1 MNKKGF
7 TLVEIIAVIVLLV
20 TIGGI
25 FTVSMVRKLND
36 KDNNKDTVKQIISA
50 ADAYVSANKEEI
62 EKLYEGYNFVDIT
75 IKDLKNNGL
84 LNDDVIDPN
93 TNEKYSDDEKVR
105 ITLNG
110 STGAV
115 EFTISPEDQ
124 DNTYLIADDIYLKY
138 DANNTNWCNNDDNV
152 FMGLNSSD
160 KNASRLVLVNASS
173 ADETYTLVKND
184 TIVKKDCNVN
194 ATKAGNYEIK
204 YEYTYNGTTV
214 SKTRNVHVS
223 SNDKDIE
230 SFTAIIN
237 DNHNKIFLDASKEET
252 NITLTITYRNG
263 TKETKETT
271 IAKSAD
277 EGFNISNFDTSTIG
291 TKKSIITYANTNS
304 DGSIPSPFELT
315 YIVSDKLVDFI
326 SDSCVKVN
334 NNPDECY
341 YIGEVEDNYIKFDGS
356 ETLFRLYHRISSSVR
371 IITNSPFLVNNTTM
385 QTTGVDNDPE
395 GRTAYGLIGRCKA
408 AGCCNGGRMYYTGLG
423 GSKTYFYQN
432 AFKNPVNTSNYY
444 PVMNDVLDKFYY
456 SVTGKALPYIENQ
469 VFTKTTGI
477 YQNFASRY
485 GLLTQTDYNIIAKCS
500 NNSCVRTYLTNNTNA
515 NKSFW
520 LIEAVG
526 YSMTTSN
533 FNHGTPYAEATNNY
547 VNAETYSVNVDG
559 SKKAYGGSSG
569 IEKIQVATN
578 FVRPTLSLKNAV
590 IIKGNGTITNPYV
603 VK

>member
-93 TNEKYSDDEKVR
+93 TKEKYSDDEKVR

-138 DANNTNWCNNDDNV
+138 DANNTNWCNSDDNV

-204 YEYTYNGTTV
+204 YEYTYNGATV

-271 IAKSAD
+271 IAKLTD

-500 NNSCVRTYLTNNTNA
+500 NNSCDRTYLTNNANA